1 MANTTAT
8 TARIVMWRRGIARS
22 VAIRS
27 YDTDVSGDD
36 RGNNPSVPGDLEVVP
51 GFEPAPSATYTI
63 DVRTVGSLV
72 VALAVLFLFER
83 TLGSIPNLLTAIVVS
98 GLFAL
103 GLDHVVRAVQVRF
116 RWSRSRAAVVVL
128 AAFTALFVGFA
139 LLVLPAVVQQAS
151 RLTTEVPRTLDR
163 LGEIPFIGPLLVEND
178 VPAKIRDWVD
188 QLPRR
193 LALNASPLETAGKSI
208 VTGVLAGVLMLI
220 VGVTMLLDGDRLVAG
235 VRALVPPHRRA
246 LADRLG
252 RIAYE
257 AIGRYMAGS
266 IFVALISGVYI
277 FAVGTAI
284 GLPLAPLIA
293 IWVAV
298 TSLIPQVGG
307 ALGGIPFVLL
317 GFTQTPRD
325 GFITLV
331 AFLIYQQLQNNVVHP
346 IVVGRTVK
354 LSAATTTVAAIVG
367 ATAAGLV
374 GALVAVPACGV
385 IKTFYLDLR
394 FPDREALQ
402 PERPGGGVRTF
413 LGRFRRRH
421 DEDPGTISET

>member
-1 MANTTAT
+1 MP
-8 TARIVMWRRGIARS
+8 V
-22 VAIRS
+22 
-27 YDTDVSGDD
+27 DD
-36 RGNNPSVPGDLEVVP
+36 RGNDAVVP
-51 GFEPAPSATYTI
+51 TEVSASPTRERPSSLTYSI
-63 DVRTVGSLV
+63 DGRTVGALV
-72 VALAVLFLFER
+72 AALVGLFIFQR
-83 TLGSIPNLLTAIVVS
+83 TIGSVPNLITAVVVS

-103 GLDHVVRAVQVRF
+103 GLDHVVRALQR
-116 RWSRSRAAVVVL
+116 RTGWSRPRSVAVVLVGF
-128 AAFTALFVGFA
+128 AALFVGFT

-151 RLTTEVPRTLDR
+151 RLATEVPRTLDR
-163 LGEIPFIGPLLVEND
+163 FGEIPVIGPFLVKND

-220 VGVTMLLDGDRLVAG
+220 VGVTMLLDGDRLVSG
-235 VRALVPPHRRA
+235 VRQLVPPHRRE

-266 IFVALISGVYI
+266 IFTALISGLYI
-277 FAVGTAI
+277 FVVGSAI
-284 GLPLAPLIA
+284 GLPLAPLLA
-293 IWVAV
+293 VWVAV

-307 ALGGIPFVLL
+307 ALGGIPFVLV
-317 GFTQTPRD
+317 GFTQSPRD

-331 AFLIYQQLQNNVVHP
+331 AFLVYQQLNNNVIHP

-354 LSAATTTVAAIVG
+354 LSAAATTVAALVG
-367 ATAAGLV
+367 ATAGGLV
-374 GALVAVPACGV
+374 GALVAVPALGV

-394 FPDREALQ
+394 FPDTEALE
-402 PERPGGGVRTF
+402 PERPGGPFRKL
-413 LGRFRRRH
+413 LGRIRRH
-421 DEDPGTISET
+421 RNEDPGSISPT